1 MALQNCRALMF
12 ASFAVAC
19 TLLVSVAM
27 AQEDVSTQDI
37 IETLAPGAIT
47 KGIALDAPALSD
59 DDQAFIE
66 ELGTGTKKITVVE
79 RRKIDNVV
87 ASANLPSIDLHV
99 FFDFD
104 SAQIS
109 ENAAMDLAKLG
120 AALTS
125 DQLKAQ
131 KFLLAG
137 HTDAKGS
144 DDYNQLLSEK
154 RANAV
159 RSYLI
164 ENYGIAGAQLIAA
177 GYGEENPATPDAPE
191 ASENRRVQIVRL
203 SQ

>member
-1 MALQNCRALMF
+1 MHKSRALFF
-12 ASFAVAC
+12 ASFAIVG
-19 TLLVSVAM
+19 TLSVPGAM

-47 KGIALDAPALSD
+47 KGIALSAPSLSD

-66 ELGTGTKKITVVE
+66 DLSSGTKKITVVE
-79 RRKIDNVV
+79 RRKIDGVV

-120 AALTS
+120 AALSS
-125 DQLKAQ
+125 DQLKGQ

-154 RANAV
+154 RADAV

-164 ENYGIAGAQLIAA
+164 ENYGIGAAQLIAA

-203 SQ
+203 TQ